1 MPEDI
6 TNLVT
11 YINSM
16 SITLYD
22 KCWWIDKVPDFIDT
36 VVDFGCAGGDL
47 AFMIERIMPNRF
59 LYVGVDNSPIML
71 DMAKHNFDLAGK
83 KILLFNNLKTAV
95 SRVDRSS
102 SILILNSVIHEIYSY
117 LDADE
122 CDELFNLIFHSGFRY
137 IAIRDMHKFHQNFN
151 WAADRLINDYIAKIQ
166 SHPKYGLKWAQFMQN
181 YEAENNCC
189 ALNEFILKYR
199 YDANWA
205 RESKEIYLW
214 PWIDLI
220 YRYGTEYC
228 INFENDFYIPFIKDK
243 IKEDFGFIYPQNTHK
258 KLLLKMR

>member
-6 TNLVT
+6 SNLVT

-22 KCWWIDKVPDFIDT
+22 KCWWIDKIPDFIDT

-47 AFMIERIMPNRF
+47 AFMIDRIMPNRF

-83 KILLFNNLKTAV
+83 KVLLFDNLKTAA

-102 SILILNSVIHEIYSY
+102 SILILNSVIHEIFTY

-122 CDELFNLIFHSGFRY
+122 SDELFNLIFHSGFRY

-151 WAADRLINDYIAKIQ
+151 WTLNHLIDDYIERIK
-166 SHPKYGLKWAQFMQN
+166 SHPKYGIKWAQFIQY
-181 YEAENNCC
+181 YEAENSCC
-189 ALNEFILKYR
+189 ALNEFVLKYR

-220 YRYGTEYC
+220 YRYGTEYR
-228 INFENDFYIPFIKDK
+228 IDFENDFYIPFIKNK
-243 IKEDFGFIYPQNTHK
+243 IKEDFGFDYPRNTHK
-258 KLLLKMR
+258 KLLLTLR